1 MECLLR
7 ILFCILANIFFFA
20 FQWRFFFFTV
30 LALGSLFGCFLDII
44 LTFATE
50 KNLLANTLVG
60 HSRTIYVR
68 RGIFCLFPV
77 RKEKRKGAQGAK
89 FTLLVIEA

>member
-1 MECLLR
+1 MSSPYF
-7 ILFCILANIFFFA
+7 ILHTGQYFFHFSMP
-20 FQWRFFFFTV
+20 FFFFTV

-89 FTLLVIEA
+89 FTLLVIET